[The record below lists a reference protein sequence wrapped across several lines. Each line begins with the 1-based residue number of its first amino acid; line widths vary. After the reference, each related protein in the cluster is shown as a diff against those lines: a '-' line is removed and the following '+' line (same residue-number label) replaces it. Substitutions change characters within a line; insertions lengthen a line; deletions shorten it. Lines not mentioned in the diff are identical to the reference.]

1 MLHQTLLDLG
11 LVDDLSSLTIKEC
24 RDYLTKLDIICNG
37 TKIDDLQSALRESYV
52 EGRALVHENN
62 GKVLIRRRMDLYRKL
77 KKLGDSS
84 KLSLSCLRFYAKR
97 LGISRTGHMQ
107 KQALLTALMNLKYN
121 SQGSSEKQLKTTS
134 LKNITAKLKKKET
147 FFSKFK
153 AKKKVVGKS
162 ITKQKLK
169 KKKSF
174 ITKKKHT
181 SKKNKQKK
189 KKYKP
194 NRIELPGYGKL
205 KTRYNE
211 GKGDCFFFS
220 TIQGLERENYKNIIT
235 HAELRDALA
244 TWYQDDDNVSLTQ
257 QNIAGNPSDIIPHL
271 PDSGLNV
278 PAVGWEKYLENK
290 SWSWWGNVIRSS
302 GTWVGALELPAVN
315 EILTNLGINV
325 AVNIF
330 DSANDVIHGDQAN
343 AGKTVIL
350 LYLAHGHFELLD
362 PDMDNEI
369 NQ

>member
-77 KKLGDSS
+77 KKLEDSS

-162 ITKQKLK
+162 KTKQKLK

-189 KKYKP
+189 KK
-194 NRIELPGYGKL
+194 
-205 KTRYNE
+205 
-211 GKGDCFFFS
+211 
-220 TIQGLERENYKNIIT
+220 IQTKSYR
-235 HAELRDALA
+235 A
-244 TWYQDDDNVSLTQ
+244 TW
-257 QNIAGNPSDIIPHL
+257 
-271 PDSGLNV
+271 
-278 PAVGWEKYLENK
+278 
-290 SWSWWGNVIRSS
+290 IRK
-302 GTWVGALELPAVN
+302 VKD
-315 EILTNLGINV
+315 EIQRRKGRL
-325 AVNIF
+325 F
-330 DSANDVIHGDQAN
+330 
-343 AGKTVIL
+343 L
-350 LYLAHGHFELLD
+350 L
-362 PDMDNEI
+362 
-369 NQ
+369 